1 MDTGQLSAGID
12 RAKTFFYQRW
22 KQEKVYTLT
31 SNGFDWGSR
40 QVFKISK
47 MSKLKSWQAEK
58 RTSWQDSKITW
69 WLRAHIM
76 PYGSSSKLQP
86 TDLLTEK
93 MLAHLK
99 ISNLWFNICKNS
111 NEIFVVSM
119 ELYKM
124 TLCIYVFV
132 FVLVFVFVFVLFVY
146 LWMDRWWEA
155 VWITNWS
162 QACRRQVSQQQEGII
177 KWREWKNTNNNSSS
191 NNIKRCEKFDVTT
204 PNKIVNLFFN
214 IFIWSPID
222 RWFFLP
228 IYISTWSFSVLLDFS
243 LCLEAEPG

>member
-1 MDTGQLSAGID
+1 
-12 RAKTFFYQRW
+12 
-22 KQEKVYTLT
+22 
-31 SNGFDWGSR
+31 
-40 QVFKISK
+40 
-47 MSKLKSWQAEK
+47 
-58 RTSWQDSKITW
+58 
-69 WLRAHIM
+69 M

-119 ELYKM
+119 QLNKM
-124 TLCIYVFV
+124 TLCRYVFV

-177 KWREWKNTNNNSSS
+177 KWRNEKIPTTTAAASTSRGVKNWMWQ
-191 NNIKRCEKFDVTT
+191 RQ
-204 PNKIVNLFFN
+204 
-214 IFIWSPID
+214 IWSPID
-222 RWFFLP
+222 RWFFYQS
-228 IYISTWSFSVLLDFS
+228 IFLLGVFP
-243 LCLEAEPG
+243 CY